1 MLHYFK
7 FRHDLFAPQPARE
20 IYIKRGAGRGW
31 PEECPPIRAANA
43 FGFDLL
49 ANFDVTFVQ
58 GRGGQ
63 HRPQPWRVA
72 KHVAISSDFDWAAQE
87 GAKGAPLTQE
97 YAWFWEK
104 GQKLPHVI
112 SGNV

>member
-7 FRHDLFAPQPARE
+7 FRQDLLDPAAAKE
-20 IYIKRGAGRGW
+20 VYLKRGVGRGW

-49 ANFDVTFVQ
+49 ANFDVTFVR
-58 GRGGQ
+58 GRTG
-63 HRPQPWRVA
+63 WRVQKDVVIESDFNYA
-72 KHVAISSDFDWAAQE
+72 SSDESEGQPLAQ
-87 GAKGAPLTQE
+87 K

-112 SGNV
+112 SDNVYA